1 MRKIGTLIWNSNLS
15 FSYLHILLLLLLL
28 YRFENF
34 WYVIVFIF
42 SYFFCIKNKWSLH
55 TPKKRGSQSTQ
66 ISFFFESSPF
76 AVSHTWIWI
85 WVIKIQIPCFDSLQK
100 VKNLDLTNSSR
111 ILNLKI
117 LEFEITFKP
126 IEF

>member
-1 MRKIGTLIWNSNLS
+1 MESPDTYPKREVPKAHKS
-15 FSYLHILLLLLLL
+15 F
-28 YRFENF
+28 F
-34 WYVIVFIF
+34 
-42 SYFFCIKNKWSLH
+42 
-55 TPKKRGSQSTQ
+55 
-66 ISFFFESSPF
+66 FFFESSPF

-100 VKNLDLTNSSR
+100 VKNLDLTNPSR